1 MWRERGRYTDA
12 MPATSTLLIVLLA
25 AVVVAIVLL
34 VVLLLRKPD
43 AALANLRERLE
54 DALREEQ
61 RSGRG
66 ELRETLEALARAQNS
81 HMEGFSTRLADFDRQ
96 HAERFGGFR
105 DALGEETRQA
115 RSEAGEMQLRHNTA
129 LTQRVNELTERTD
142 KRLDEF
148 RLAIG
153 EDARKA
159 RQEGAEQQ
167 RLFAESLGQ
176 KLAELTTRNEQRMG
190 ELRAT
195 LDAQLK
201 ALQSDNAQKL
211 EQMRATVDEKL
222 QSTLETR
229 LGESFRL
236 VSERLEAVQRGLG
249 EMQQLASGVGDLK
262 RVLTN
267 VKTRGT
273 FGEVQLG
280 ALLEQVLTIEQYAG
294 NVATLPGSGERV
306 EYAVRLPG
314 GAEGGQVWLP
324 IDAKFPHED
333 YERLLDAQERAD
345 AEAAHAAGVA
355 LERRIRDEAKKIRE
369 KYVGPPHTT
378 DFALLFL
385 PTEGLYAEVIRRPG
399 LFDAVQREHRI
410 TLVGP
415 TTLLALLNSLQMGFR
430 TLAIEKRS
438 SEVWQTLGAVKS
450 EFGKFASVLE
460 KAHSQLNTVQNSIK
474 SAGVRTRAIE
484 RRLRSVEALPQD
496 SEATTRLDID
506 VAEEEGGRE

>member
-1 MWRERGRYTDA
+1 
-12 MPATSTLLIVLLA
+12 MPETSLLLILLLA
-25 AVVVAIVLL
+25 AVAIAIVLL
-34 VVLLLRKPD
+34 VLLLLRKPD
-43 AALANLRERLE
+43 AALARLRDQLE

-66 ELRETLEALARAQNS
+66 ELRDTLESLSRSQS
-81 HMEGFSTRLADFDRQ
+81 SQMEAFASRLADFDRQ
-96 HAERFGGFR
+96 HGERFTGFQ
-105 DALGEETRQA
+105 DALSEETRQA
-115 RSEAGEMQLRHNTA
+115 RGEAGELQLRHNTA

-148 RLAIG
+148 RSSIQD
-153 EDARKA
+153 DARRA
-159 RQEGAEQQ
+159 RGEATEAQ
-167 RLFAESLGQ
+167 RLFAESLGARL
-176 KLAELTTRNEQRMG
+176 KELTDRNAQSIG
-190 ELRAT
+190 ELRAQV
-195 LDAQLK
+195 DSQLK
-201 ALQSDNAQKL
+201 TLQADNAQKL

-280 ALLEQVLTIEQYAG
+280 ALLEQVLTLEQYAG
-294 NVATLPGSGERV
+294 NVATVPGSSERI
-306 EYAVRLPG
+306 EYAVKLPG
-314 GAEGGQVWLP
+314 GTEGGSVWLP

-345 AEAAHAAGVA
+345 AAAMHEAGLA
-355 LERRIRDEAKKIRE
+355 LERRIRDEAKKIRD
-369 KYVGPPHTT
+369 KYVAPPYTT

-399 LFDAVQREHRI
+399 LFDAVQREHRV

-438 SEVWQTLGAVKS
+438 SEVWQTLGAVKN
-450 EFGKFASVLE
+450 EFGKFAGILE
-460 KAHSQLNTVQNSIK
+460 KAEKQVTTVGRSLSEASRK
-474 SAGVRTRAIE
+474 TRTIE
-484 RRLRSVEALPQD
+484 RKLRGVEALPQ
-496 SEATTRLDID
+496 ARGAPQLDFDIGTPD
-506 VAEEEGGRE
+506 GDE